1 MTKAELQA
9 LIEIEEIKDR
19 KFRDDTRRRFLED
32 DNFRIGYMNG
42 RGLQTP
48 EKMRL
53 MQESAAA
60 YAEELERRKK
70 AEAQRDKARAELDKA
85 RKQNKA
91 NSRSATAA
99 EAVRDDCRRQ
109 LEAER
114 ARRKELEAEVN
125 RLKARVLDLL
135 DKATA

>member
-1 MTKAELQA
+1 MTAKEFNDLVKESGKYGDHARASYLMGLAAGAADGGWEMLQ
-9 LIEIEEIKDR
+9 K
-19 KFRDDTRRRFLED
+19 
-32 DNFRIGYMNG
+32 
-42 RGLQTP
+42 
-48 EKMRL
+48 
-53 MQESAAA
+53 AAA

-70 AEAQRDKARAELDKA
+70 AEAQRDKARAELGKA

-114 ARRKELEAEVN
+114 AKRKELEAEVN